1 MPELPCYP
9 PGVRVFCAWCLKEG
23 KPDAEAL
30 IGEKQPP
37 ADDSHGICPAHR
49 TDIEDRVMAL
59 RLDAERRRIEA
70 EQQREEAER
79 LHKLVDP

>member
-1 MPELPCYP
+1 
-9 PGVRVFCAWCLKEG
+9 LKEG
-23 KPDAEAL
+23 KPDTEAL

-37 ADDSHGICPAHR
+37 GDDSHGICPAHR
-49 TDIEDRVMAL
+49 KDIEDRVAAL